1 MLTKSAH
8 RGPILLREGA
18 AERSESFNI
27 MIAGGN
33 HTSAIVTL
41 PYGGAVQLTDKSEFT
56 VYS

>member
-1 MLTKSAH
+1 M
-8 RGPILLREGA
+8 REGA

-41 PYGGAVQLTDKSEFT
+41 PYRGAVQLTDKSEFIHGIF
-56 VYS
+56 VSRQPLFAV